1 MIKVYAVAL
10 VLGVVA
16 LIGAVIRTTLTD
28 KALDERWRLVLGAVL
43 GFAMGGMAAE
53 YSPLD
58 ISWPV
63 ALAIAAVAAA
73 GAVVWVRYAT
83 RREG

>member
-16 LIGAVIRTTLTD
+16 LVGVVIRTTLTD

-83 RREG
+83 RQEG

>member
-16 LIGAVIRTTLTD
+16 LIGVVIRTTLTD

-83 RREG
+83 RQEG